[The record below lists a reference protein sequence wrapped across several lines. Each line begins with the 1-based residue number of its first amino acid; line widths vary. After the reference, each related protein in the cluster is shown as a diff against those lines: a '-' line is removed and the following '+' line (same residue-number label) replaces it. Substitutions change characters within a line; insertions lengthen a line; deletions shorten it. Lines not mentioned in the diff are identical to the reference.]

1 MRMEVALGG
10 RLERQVWLKVRQDG
24 CRGQVM
30 EWSDSESNV
39 FLGARADPAVTVGL

>member
-30 EWSDSESNV
+30 ESNV